1 MEQSEQTPEIDSV
14 DTMDANALN
23 IGKAMA
29 VTLPPAITYAA
40 ALARVARHY
49 VGGIG
54 ATVVG
59 GLVGYLI
66 GAGSKVEDDDR
77 RAMVADIMAAREEKE
92 GAGAM
97 EGKGSEGGGGGIMS
111 AGDLLNYRYK
121 KYDFDGKWG
130 ALVGQPS
137 INFHAMVFGR
147 PKQGKSILSVQ
158 WAKYLSEN
166 FGRVLYVASEEGFS
180 VTLQKKISEFAM
192 ANSNLDF
199 ANFRDFEQIKSA
211 VNRGKY
217 KFVFIDS
224 VNYIKITPED
234 VETIKEENPGTAFI
248 TIQQATKGG
257 QFRGSQ
263 EFAHNCDIIIQV
275 EAGIASHQGR
285 FQENTEMAIFDKP
298 EESAETKNAAPMMG
312 AAPLGGQLGLFDDA
326 GRGDEMEY

>member
-1 MEQSEQTPEIDSV
+1 MEQDEQTPEIDSM
-14 DTMDANALN
+14 DTNALN

-29 VTLPPAITYAA
+29 VTLPPTITYAA
-40 ALARVARHY
+40 ALAGVARHY

-66 GAGSKVEDDDR
+66 GAGSQVDDDDR

-92 GAGAM
+92 GVGAM
-97 EGKGSEGGGGGIMS
+97 EGKGSEGGGGIMS

-211 VNRGKY
+211 VNRGRY

-275 EAGIASHQGR
+275 EAGVASHQGR

-298 EESAETKNAAPMMG
+298 EGTAQNAQNEKSAPAMG
-312 AAPLGGQLGLFDDA
+312 APISKIGQMDLFGGDYSQQ
-326 GRGDEMEY
+326 EMY

>member
-1 MEQSEQTPEIDSV
+1 MEQDEQTPETDSV
-14 DTMDANALN
+14 DINALN

-29 VTLPPAITYAA
+29 VTLPPTITYAA
-40 ALARVARHY
+40 ALAGVARHY

-66 GAGSKVEDDDR
+66 GAGSQVEDDDR
-77 RAMVADIMAAREEKE
+77 RQMVADIMAAREEKE
-92 GAGAM
+92 GLGAM
-97 EGKGSEGGGGGIMS
+97 EGKGGEGGGGIMS

-137 INFHAMVFGR
+137 VNFHAMVFGR

-211 VNRGKY
+211 VNRGRY

-234 VETIKEENPGTAFI
+234 VETIKEANPGTAFI

-298 EESAETKNAAPMMG
+298 EGAAQNEKSAPAMG
-312 AAPLGGQLGLFDDA
+312 APIGQMDLFGGDYSQQEL
-326 GRGDEMEY
+326 Y